1 MRGGA
6 LAQAGEVSDVIWR
19 TISREDFGRYDD
31 VHKTRVLG
39 MTACKFSHHA
49 LGFCSS

>member
-6 LAQAGEVSDVIWR
+6 LAQVGEVSEVIWR

-31 VHKTRVLG
+31 VQRLEYW
-39 MTACKFSHHA
+39 A
-49 LGFCSS
+49 